1 MSNDDNK
8 TILIVDDEEM
18 VAESYELYL
27 RDKYETRV
35 ETNGGAALCELTPS
49 DREIDLIL
57 LDRRMPGMSG
67 DVVAEHVDEYEL
79 EYQVIMVSA
88 VDPDL
93 DIIDMPVDGYL
104 SKPVSEEE
112 VVEAVERT
120 FLIADYRELL
130 LKYNEAVE
138 KHDLLV
144 SDFSSD
150 DAPAQLEQLR
160 NRMQSLEQE
169 LHDLTDS
176 LSDTNLGSVFDKKE
190 I

>member
-1 MSNDDNK
+1 MSSGNGK
-8 TILIVDDEEM
+8 TVLIVDDEEM

-27 RDKYETRV
+27 SDKYETRV

-67 DVVAEHVDEYEL
+67 DVVAEHIDEYEL
-79 EYQVIMVSA
+79 DYQVITISA

-112 VVEAVERT
+112 VVEAVERA
-120 FLIADYRELL
+120 FLIADYRDLL
-130 LKYNEAVE
+130 LRYNEAAE
-138 KHDLLV
+138 KHDILI
-144 SDFSSD
+144 SDFSSG

-160 NRMQSLEQE
+160 NRMQSLEAE
-169 LHDLTDS
+169 LNDLTDS
-176 LSDTNLGSVFDKKE
+176 LSETNVGGVFNS
-190 I
+190 

>member
-1 MSNDDNK
+1 MSNGNGK
-8 TILIVDDEEM
+8 TVLIVDDEEM

-27 RDKYETRV
+27 SDKYETRV

-67 DVVAEHVDEYEL
+67 DVVAEHIDEYEL
-79 EYQVIMVSA
+79 DYQVIMISA

-112 VVEAVERT
+112 VVEAVERA
-120 FLIADYRELL
+120 FLIADYRDLL
-130 LKYNEAVE
+130 LRYNEAAE
-138 KHDLLV
+138 KHDILM
-144 SDFSSD
+144 SDFSSG

-160 NRMQSLEQE
+160 NRMQSLEAE
-169 LHDLTDS
+169 LNDLTDS
-176 LSDTNLGSVFDKKE
+176 LSETNVGAVFK
-190 I
+190 

>member
-1 MSNDDNK
+1 MSNGNSK

-27 RDKYETRV
+27 SDKYETRV

-67 DVVAEHVDEYEL
+67 DVVAEHIDEYEL
-79 EYQVIMVSA
+79 EYQVIMISA

-112 VVEAVERT
+112 VVEAVERA

-130 LKYNEAVE
+130 LRYNEAAE
-138 KHDLLV
+138 KHDILM
-144 SDFSSD
+144 SDFSSG
-150 DAPAQLEQLR
+150 DAPAQLEQLKS
-160 NRMQSLEQE
+160 RMQSLEEE
-169 LHDLTDS
+169 LNDLTES
-176 LSDTNLGSVFDKKE
+176 LSETNVGAVFE
-190 I
+190 S

>member
-1 MSNDDNK
+1 MSNGNSK

-27 RDKYETRV
+27 SDKYETRV

-67 DVVAEHVDEYEL
+67 DVVAEHIDEYEL
-79 EYQVIMVSA
+79 EYQVIMISA

-112 VVEAVERT
+112 VVEAVERA

-130 LKYNEAVE
+130 LRYNEAAE
-138 KHDLLV
+138 KHDILM
-144 SDFSSD
+144 SDFSSG
-150 DAPAQLEQLR
+150 DAPAQLEQLQS
-160 NRMQSLEQE
+160 RMQSLEEE
-169 LHDLTDS
+169 LNDLTES
-176 LSDTNLGSVFDKKE
+176 LSETNVGAVFE
-190 I
+190 S